1 MNKKNESKMI
11 TEIFK
16 EYDVKHLPV
25 VDRMVIDINRRMLKE
40 KSASLPFFD
49 KLRSSGYNQITEKIM
64 QNKISYRMSAEPSKK
79 RGNYPNLDDFYIRL
93 DQDIQ
98 KRRIKS
104 KIRQQIKKILDKEKE
119 FPKRNRIVFTQKPH
133 IPHKYPNEESEIE
146 KLYGL
151 PGEPIN

>member
-1 MNKKNESKMI
+1 MNKKNENKAI

-16 EYDVKHLPV
+16 QYDVKHLPV
-25 VDRMVIDINRRMLKE
+25 VERMIFDINRRILKE
-40 KSASLPFFD
+40 RSRSLVFFD
-49 KLRSSGYNQITEKIM
+49 KFRSSGHTQLPEKILQSNTLPRLSM
-64 QNKISYRMSAEPSKK
+64 ELSKK
-79 RGNYPNLDDFYIRL
+79 RGKYPGLDEFYIRL

-119 FPKRNRIVFTQKPH
+119 YPRIARTVSALKPH
-133 IPHKYPNEESEIE
+133 IPHKYANEESEIE

-151 PGEPIN
+151 PGEPI